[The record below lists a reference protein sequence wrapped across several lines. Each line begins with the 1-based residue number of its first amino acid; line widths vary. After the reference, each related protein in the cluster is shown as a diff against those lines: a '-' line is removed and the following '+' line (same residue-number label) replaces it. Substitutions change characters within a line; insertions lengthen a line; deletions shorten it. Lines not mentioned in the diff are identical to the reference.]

1 MENILAEIPG
11 PLKSMGVFTLVLCH
25 TIVVPSPSPFSLT
38 LISCHSPVRTTVSEF
53 IKTLHI
59 SLLHQN
65 PSLHQTTGNG
75 LFPETKITNFSSQM
89 LIDV

>member
-25 TIVVPSPSPFSLT
+25 IFVISSPSLFSIT
-38 LISCHSPVRTTVSEF
+38 LILCHSPIHTAISEF
-53 IKTLHI
+53 VKTLRV
-59 SLLHQN
+59 SLLNQN
-65 PSLHQTTGNG
+65 PSLHQTTENY
-75 LFPETKITNFSSQM
+75 LFAETKIAHFSSQM